1 MPRSLS
7 IVIPALN
14 EAEALPRLLDDLAA
28 ARRRGAEIVVAD
40 GGSTDGT
47 VDAVSE
53 RVDRVVEGARGRA
66 EQLAAGVSAAT
77 GEVIWLL
84 HADSRVDP
92 ASDLH
97 IVWEMEHSGRPW
109 GRFNVRLDGNHP
121 LLRVVETAMNVR
133 SRLTGIAT
141 GDQGIFVRRD
151 VLERAGGIPQQPLM
165 EDVEL
170 SKRLKRIAPPLCLL
184 HRIVTSARR
193 WESRGI
199 LRTVAQMWWL
209 RLVYYLGAHP
219 ENLHRRYYGE

>member
-1 MPRSLS
+1 VPRSLS
-7 IVIPALN
+7 IVIPAWN
-14 EAEALPRLLDDLAA
+14 EAEALPRVLEDLAP
-28 ARRRGAEIVVAD
+28 ARGRGVEIVVAD

-47 VDAVSE
+47 RAAACG
-53 RVDRVVEGARGRA
+53 RVDRLVEGARGRA
-66 EQLAAGVSAAT
+66 CQLAAGVAAAS
-77 GEVIWLL
+77 GEVVWLL

-141 GDQGIFVRRD
+141 GDQGMFVRRD
-151 VLERAGGIPQQPLM
+151 VLERAGGIPRQPLM

-170 SKRLKRIAPPLCLL
+170 SKRLKRMAPPLCLP

-199 LRTVAQMWWL
+199 VRTIVQMWWL
-209 RLVYYLGAHP
+209 RLLYYLGVDP